1 MLFPWSFTTLYLQ
14 QIRGAT
20 NTIQKFFSSV
30 NEGDLKPIVVTHS
43 SGNHAQAAALAAKWS
58 NIPAHIVMPSNSP
71 KVKVDAVKD
80 YGGSITFCEP
90 NEQVYVKSGGAWVA
104 GWPGSK

>member
-1 MLFPWSFTTLYLQ
+1 LKFTILYFQ

-20 NTIQKFFSSV
+20 NTVQKISSV
-30 NEGDLKPIVVTHS
+30 NEGDLKPIVMTHS

-71 KVKVDAVKD
+71 KVKLDAVKD

-90 NEQVYVKSGGAWVA
+90 NEQVHWSGC
-104 GWPGSK
+104 GW

>member
-1 MLFPWSFTTLYLQ
+1 LKFTILYFQ

-20 NTIQKFFSSV
+20 NTVQKISSV

-90 NEQVYVKSGGAWVA
+90 NEQVHWSGG
-104 GWPGSK
+104 GW

>member
-1 MLFPWSFTTLYLQ
+1 LKFTILYFQ

-20 NTIQKFFSSV
+20 NTVQKISSV

-71 KVKVDAVKD
+71 KVKLDAVKD
-80 YGGSITFCEP
+80 YGRSITFCEP
-90 NEQVYVKSGGAWVA
+90 NEQVHWSGC
-104 GWPGSK
+104 GW